1 VHGALESVAVLW
13 RLRSYRDIIIIII
26 IMPTRDKFP
35 GFGRTFKE
43 IPGPESGIAPGT
55 RAPLLLMV
63 IFSLL
68 VNRGSSSN
76 YICSR
81 YNCMPA
87 FHFHSFLLSFVNLW
101 PISTLCVADMVHGV
115 ADVVCG
121 LYGLWPISSFPTET
135 GSGPYP
141 LLQAV

>member
-1 VHGALESVAVLW
+1 MHGALESVAVLW
-13 RLRSYRDIIIIII
+13 RLRSYRDIIIIIIII

-87 FHFHSFLLSFVNLW
+87 FHFHSFLLIFVNVW
-101 PISTLCVADMVHGV
+101 PISTLCVADMVHTV
-115 ADVVCG
+115 ADMVCG
-121 LYGLWPISSFPTET
+121 RYRRFPTK
-135 GSGPYP
+135 SGILTRGRGAYF
-141 LLQAV
+141 